1 MNNEMNSQG
10 SSLAYWVAGLGI
22 GVALSIFL
30 APRSGEENRKWFADK
45 CLDAIDNANEK
56 VRQSR
61 KRVIDIMDRRQ
72 QRVSD
77 AVAASRQALKKPKAV
92 AS

>member
-1 MNNEMNSQG
+1 MSNETNSHG

-22 GVALSIFL
+22 GVVLSIFL
-30 APRSGEENRKWFADK
+30 APRSGEENRKLFADK

-56 VRQSR
+56 VRRSR
-61 KRVIDIMDRRQ
+61 KRVIDIVDRRQ
-72 QRVSD
+72 QQISD
-77 AVAASRQALKKPKAV
+77 AVAASREAMRRPKAI